1 MHSKLTVHNPV
12 GSHGPGPEKLAFTIT
27 EACAAIGIGKTS
39 IYELI
44 SEGKLKAIKA
54 AGRRLILRSD
64 LEAYLQSCRDT
75 S

>member
-1 MHSKLTVHNPV
+1 MHSKLTVHDPFLPYR
-12 GSHGPGPEKLAFTIT
+12 PGPEKLAFTIA

-39 IYELI
+39 LYELI
-44 SEGKLKAIKA
+44 NEGKLKAIKA

-64 LEAYLQSCRDT
+64 LEAYLLSCRDT